1 LAGYLNN
8 KPVRGK
14 GNLSIL
20 MDSNQ
25 KGFLPQQFE
34 ANNLFLVYAQ
44 NQLQATGNA
53 QNLKIKLNAPALY
66 ELYPGLS
73 GRAYGDLS
81 VQSQP
86 RLKATAN
93 IAVDNFAFNTLVS
106 IKKLRIQGEL
116 PTSETTPTQLT
127 AKLDNL
133 RSGSRQIQSAEVNLT
148 GTRKAHLLKV
158 QGNNN
163 VSKFYVQ
170 LAGGFNAKN
179 DWLGQIQK
187 GSFDSRRIRLA
198 QNQNAPVIFSSA
210 RSELYV
216 GQHCWQST
224 NSQLCL
230 DQPVRVSKAQGNISF
245 VTQNLDLGDFAAFMP
260 EGLAMTGQ
268 LNGYA
273 KASWVNGG
281 HPKLDARLVTR
292 KGELGLAA
300 EDPQDP
306 PTTLAYDE
314 LSVIAKSISEGL
326 LFRVDVKTPD
336 IGTGYANVI
345 INPYQ
350 SSMPMHGEVAFND
363 VQLKV
368 LKPFIQD
375 VRSMSG
381 TLALA
386 GKVNGTLTQPQ
397 FTGEMR
403 LKNGAISMISLPV
416 NLTNVQVYSSIR
428 QDMAT
433 IDGAFNSGQGV
444 GLLKGSFDWKNAP
457 RLQLNLKGD
466 NLLVRQAPLIT
477 AIANPNLT
485 LDMYP

>member
-1 LAGYLNN
+1 
-8 KPVRGK
+8 
-14 GNLSIL
+14 

-198 QNQNAPVIFSSA
+198 QNQNAPVVFSSA

-300 EDPQDP
+300 EDPQRSTD
-306 PTTLAYDE
+306 YF
-314 LSVIAKSISEGL
+314 GL
-326 LFRVDVKTPD
+326 
-336 IGTGYANVI
+336 
-345 INPYQ
+345 
-350 SSMPMHGEVAFND
+350 
-363 VQLKV
+363 
-368 LKPFIQD
+368 
-375 VRSMSG
+375 
-381 TLALA
+381 
-386 GKVNGTLTQPQ
+386 
-397 FTGEMR
+397 
-403 LKNGAISMISLPV
+403 
-416 NLTNVQVYSSIR
+416 
-428 QDMAT
+428 
-433 IDGAFNSGQGV
+433 
-444 GLLKGSFDWKNAP
+444 
-457 RLQLNLKGD
+457 
-466 NLLVRQAPLIT
+466 
-477 AIANPNLT
+477 
-485 LDMYP
+485 